1 MSEFYGTSN
10 IYFMKLDKYIMK
22 EKNETLIIFYIFY
35 GKKNQIYIFKC
46 KSSKS
51 WINMTLS
58 NL

>member
-51 WINMTLS
+51 
-58 NL
+58 